1 MKLYNM
7 NLSNFATKC
16 RIAIYDKGAQVEIV
30 PVPTMIRIQPSTA
43 RSIPSGKSLAWT
55 WTG

>member
-16 RIAIYDKGAQVEIV
+16 RIAIYDKNVDFEIA
-30 PVPTMIRIQPSTA
+30 PIPNTTCIRRNI
-43 RSIPSGKSLAWT
+43 
-55 WTG
+55 